1 MRDPFEAEILRNL
14 FPRKRFSV
22 RIFPVS
28 ALGGIGGTSFW
39 QMTLTAVPEDGKKLG
54 SENLPFVIHVGESPK
69 EVSREMLETVFK
81 FIRVGKKTLGNVFRK
96 ENPWK
101 VLPGK
106 VVSFLGNLRKAY
118 SREKIGTRLWIWSS
132 GKVSVALFRF
142 RYLDGKVSGKKAIW
156 PICFVGKSPR
166 DAMRRVLEEIFLRMG
181 VSGLEEAE
189 LKMSSSGWRL
199 PWGDGLGT
207 GNML

>member
-1 MRDPFEAEILRNL
+1 MRDPFEAEILRKI
-14 FPRKRFSV
+14 FPGKRFSV

-28 ALGGIGGTSFW
+28 VNGEIGGTSFW
-39 QMTLTAVPEDGKKLG
+39 QMTLTAVPEDEKNLGLENFFFISHMGK
-54 SENLPFVIHVGESPK
+54 SPK
-69 EVSREMLETVFK
+69 EVSRTVLESAFK
-81 FIRVGKKTLGNVFRK
+81 FRQVGRKALGKVFRK
-96 ENPWK
+96 EDPRK

-132 GKVSVALFRF
+132 GKISVALFRF
-142 RYLDGKVSGKKAIW
+142 RYLDGTVPGKKAIW
-156 PICFVGKSPR
+156 PICFVGRSPR
-166 DAMRRVLEEIFLRMG
+166 DAMRRVLGEIFLRMG

-199 PWGDGLGT
+199 P
-207 GNML
+207 